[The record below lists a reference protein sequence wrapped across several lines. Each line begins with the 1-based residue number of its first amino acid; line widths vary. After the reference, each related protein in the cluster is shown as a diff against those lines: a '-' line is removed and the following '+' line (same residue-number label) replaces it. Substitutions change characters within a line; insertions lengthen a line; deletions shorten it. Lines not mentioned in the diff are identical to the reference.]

1 MSGTTAGQVVGGIVG
16 AVVGFYVG
24 GPVGALQGFA
34 LGFGV
39 GGYLD
44 PPKGPTV
51 NGPRLSDLSA
61 QSSTYGAFLPRIYGT
76 VGVSGNMLWL
86 ENNRLKET
94 MRKSR
99 EGGKGG
105 GGETTIR
112 NYSYSATFAVG
123 ICEGEIAGVR
133 RIWCGDKL
141 IFDAGTDDIEAI
153 VASNRTASGF
163 TLYLGTDD
171 QLPDPRYEANVGV
184 GNAPAFRGMAYIV
197 FEDFQL
203 ADYGNTLQIAQF
215 KFEVVEDKSVIG
227 LRKGPELTLPA
238 SPALNESPVYTYI
251 SNGVAYWWY
260 DPLDTRPALGEPGNY
275 HYASAS
281 VGGRYF
287 QPRFDPYLTY
297 NGPSSTFYAE
307 LPIAEVYDLWWT
319 YVDSIAGSPPYIAGT
334 APVSGQLIV
343 KIEPYPGDD
352 QFRLSCH
359 FNDDG
364 IWVFRR
370 RADNSVYYELRDRDS
385 VIRTGNIL
393 QANGTPVTQEFSYGP
408 RTITSSTAYC
418 PEAGGD
424 AIWGISQNVLG
435 TQSIRVFARSGN
447 NYIVDSVLVGES
459 LATNAMNYAAA
470 DGILVLVYRS
480 SLRTYI
486 RSDKMGI
493 NNVPLAGIIER
504 EVALSSMLT
513 AADVDVSAML
523 DDVRGYRVLGG
534 SIRSAL
540 EPLQGAFPFDVVPSG
555 YRIKCVP
562 RGQSSVET
570 ITWESLGATSADS
583 MQDMLASSRE
593 MDSQLPV
600 RTHVKY
606 LDAAREYA
614 LTEQYSERTST
625 DAINRVDRELPIV
638 LSADEA
644 AGVAEVLNFLPWLE
658 RSEYQFALPPSYRY
672 LEPSDVVTVVTDYA
686 SQELRLTEISYGSD
700 GVIECKA
707 RPNRAALYSANA
719 SGGEAPAPSR
729 PVQLVG
735 DSVFVLLD
743 IPTVDETI
751 QAGAGFVAVMGGLN
765 ASWPGGLLTRSFD
778 SGQTWQDVQG
788 FQSGCTFGTVLGT
801 LPASACTLID
811 QRSITVWMIS
821 GQLESI
827 TRDQMLAGAHYAAYG
842 NDGRWEIVRF
852 QNATLNANGSYNVSG
867 FVRGEFGTEWA
878 SGMHQDGDYFVYL
891 ADTDNALILA
901 SLDMINLSMPYAAVT
916 SGAYTF
922 SPITQ
927 TFAYQ
932 GVNLEPLSPVYAKG
946 TRDGSGNLSATFTR
960 RSRFRSNWW
969 STGVEAQVGE
979 ATQSY
984 EIDVMNGSTVVR
996 TIASS
1001 TPAFT
1006 YSAANQTTDFGSP
1019 QSAIVFRIYQISDA
1033 VGRGYKL
1040 EVSL

>member
-227 LRKGPELTLPA
+227 LRKGPSLTLPA
-238 SPALNESPVYTYI
+238 SPELNDTANFMAI

-260 DPLDTRPALGEPGNY
+260 DPIDPRPQFGDPTNF

-287 QPRFDPYLTY
+287 QPRFDPYVTY
-297 NGPSSTFYAE
+297 NGPEYPSNNY
-307 LPIAEVYDLWWT
+307 PITQVYDLWWSFHYPSGFT
-319 YVDSIAGSPPYIAGT
+319 PRLVGSSDTAGQ
-334 APVSGQLIV
+334 VLVQL
-343 KIEPYPGDD
+343 EPYPGED
-352 QFRLSCH
+352 QTSLAPYLNS
-359 FNDDG
+359 DG

-385 VIRTGNIL
+385 IIRTGNL
-393 QANGTPVTQEFSYGP
+393 LEANGSPVTGVFQYGP
-408 RTITSSTAYC
+408 YAGSATVYCAEEGGEFLWYTTKGVTNTA
-418 PEAGGD
+418 
-424 AIWGISQNVLG
+424 IG
-435 TQSIRVFARSGN
+435 TFQ
-447 NYIVDSVLVGES
+447 LVGNDYVRS
-459 LATNAMNYAAA
+459 TQVFYDPIFATNALNITAA
-470 DGILVLVYRS
+470 DGVMVALFRS
-480 SLRTYI
+480 SLQTYI

-513 AADVDVSAML
+513 SADVDVSAML

-583 MQDMLASSRE
+583 MQDMLTSSRE

-751 QAGAGFVAVMGGLN
+751 QTGAGFVAVMGGLN

-778 SGQTWQDVQG
+778 SWQTWQDVQG
-788 FQSGCTFGTVLGT
+788 FQSGCTFGTVIGT

-984 EIDVMNGSTVVR
+984 EIDVMNGSNVVR

>member
-227 LRKGPELTLPA
+227 LRKGPSLTLPA
-238 SPALNESPVYTYI
+238 SPELNDTASFMAI

-260 DPLDTRPALGEPGNY
+260 DPLDPRPQVGDPTNF

-287 QPRFDPYLTY
+287 QPRFDPYVTY
-297 NGPSSTFYAE
+297 NGPEYISNNY
-307 LPIAEVYDLWWT
+307 PITHVYDLWWSYHCPT
-319 YVDSIAGSPPYIAGT
+319 GITPRLVGSADT
-334 APVSGQLIV
+334 SGQVIV
-343 KIEPYPGDD
+343 QLEPYPGDD
-352 QFRLSCH
+352 QTSLAPYLNS
-359 FNDDG
+359 DG

-385 VIRTGNIL
+385 VIRTGNL
-393 QANGTPVTQEFSYGP
+393 LEANGSPVTGVFQYGP
-408 RTITSSTAYC
+408 YVGSATVYCAEEGGEFLWYTTQGVTNTA
-418 PEAGGD
+418 
-424 AIWGISQNVLG
+424 IG
-435 TQSIRVFARSGN
+435 TFQ
-447 NYIVDSVLVGES
+447 LVGNDYVRSTQVFYEPIFS
-459 LATNAMNYAAA
+459 TNALNITAA
-470 DGILVLVYRS
+470 DGVMVVLFRS
-480 SLRTYI
+480 SLQTYI

-562 RGQSSVET
+562 RGQNSVET

-583 MQDMLASSRE
+583 MQDMLTSSRE

-751 QAGAGFVAVMGGLN
+751 QTGAGFVAVMGGLN

-878 SGMHQDGDYFVYL
+878 SGLHQDGDYFVYL

-969 STGVEAQVGE
+969 TTGVEAQVGE

-984 EIDVMNGSTVVR
+984 EIDVMNGSNVVR
-996 TIASS
+996 TITST